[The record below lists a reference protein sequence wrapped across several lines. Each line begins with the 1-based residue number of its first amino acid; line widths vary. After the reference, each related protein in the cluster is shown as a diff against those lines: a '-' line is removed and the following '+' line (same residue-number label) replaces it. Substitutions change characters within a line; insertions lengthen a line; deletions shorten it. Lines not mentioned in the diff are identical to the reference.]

1 MKIWSSILVS
11 LAIASGFHGAD
22 ASAQTLE
29 EALAAAYNNNPSLA
43 AARAALRATDEQV
56 PQALSGWRP
65 TVTVNGSIGSSTIRS
80 PSSTGT
86 NKGQHRDPRSV
97 DITVEQ
103 PLYQG
108 GRTGAATQRAEN
120 TVEAARARLASTEQ
134 SVMLDAITAFM
145 NVVRDQ
151 AVLELRVNNEQVL
164 RRQLQATE
172 DRFQVGEVTRTD
184 VYQAEARV
192 AGATADRI
200 QAEGDLEV
208 SRAQYRNIVGEAPG
222 RLQAPPVPADVPVD
236 ANAAVGQALAS
247 NPDVVAAGFDERASA
262 AGVNEVRGELLPS
275 VTLSGSAEK
284 DYDSVGEHTRLTTY
298 EARVSVS
305 VPLYQAGAV
314 YSRLRSAR
322 QTVVED
328 RQKLEAERRAAIE
341 AVTREWETLITARA
355 AIEAFRSQVTANEI
369 ALDGVRREAAVGSR
383 TILDVLNAEQ
393 ELLDSRVNLVGAQRD
408 QIVAIYGVKSASG
421 ALTARTLDLPVEYY
435 DPEEHYRE
443 VRDKWFGGT
452 SSGDAHSAQ

>member
-1 MKIWSSILVS
+1 
-11 LAIASGFHGAD
+11 
-22 ASAQTLE
+22 
-29 EALAAAYNNNPSLA
+29 
-43 AARAALRATDEQV
+43 
-56 PQALSGWRP
+56 
-65 TVTVNGSIGSSTIRS
+65 
-80 PSSTGT
+80 
-86 NKGQHRDPRSV
+86 
-97 DITVEQ
+97 
-103 PLYQG
+103 
-108 GRTGAATQRAEN
+108 
-120 TVEAARARLASTEQ
+120 
-134 SVMLDAITAFM
+134 MLDAVTAYM

-222 RLQAPPVPADVPVD
+222 RLQAPPVPADVPAD
-236 ANAAVGQALAS
+236 ANAVVDQALAN
-247 NPDVVAAGFDERASA
+247 NPDVLAAGFDERASVN
-262 AGVNEVRGELLPS
+262 GVSEVRGELLPS
-275 VTLSGSAEK
+275 VTLSGTAEK

-322 QTVVED
+322 QTVVQN
-328 RQKLEAERRAAIE
+328 RQNLEAERRTAIE
-341 AVTREWETLITARA
+341 AVTREWETLVTARA

-452 SSGDAHSAQ
+452 SSGDVHSAE

>member
-11 LAIASGFHGAD
+11 LAIASGFHGAG

-29 EALAAAYNNNPSLA
+29 EALAAAYSNNPSLA

-65 TVTVNGSIGSSTIRS
+65 TVTVNGSIGSSAIRS
-80 PSSTGT
+80 PSSSGT

-108 GRTGAATQRAEN
+108 GRTGAATLRAEN
-120 TVEAARARLASTEQ
+120 TVEAARARLSKTEQ
-134 SVMLDAITAFM
+134 AVMLDAITAFM

-247 NPDVVAAGFDERASA
+247 NPGVIAAGFDERASA

-275 VTLSGSAEK
+275 VTLSGTAEK
-284 DYDSVGEHTRLTTY
+284 DYDSAGEHTRLTTY
-298 EARVSVS
+298 EARLSVS

-314 YSRLRSAR
+314 YSRLRGAR

-341 AVTREWETLITARA
+341 AVTREWETLVTARA

-421 ALTARTLDLPVEYY
+421 ALTASALDLPVEYY
-435 DPEEHYRE
+435 DPEKHYRE

>member
-11 LAIASGFHGAD
+11 MAVAYGFHAAG

-43 AARAALRATDEQV
+43 AERAALRATDEQV

-65 TVTVNGSIGSSTIRS
+65 TVSINGSYGTAAIRS
-80 PSSTGT
+80 PSSSGT
-86 NKGQHRDPRSV
+86 NRGQHRDPRSV
-97 DITVEQ
+97 DITIEQ

-108 GRTGAATQRAEN
+108 GRTVAATRGAEN
-120 TVEAARARLASTEQ
+120 RVEAARARLGSTEQ
-134 SVMLDAITAFM
+134 AVMLDAVTAYM

-164 RRQLQATE
+164 RRQLQATQ

-200 QAEGDLEV
+200 QAEGDLEI
-208 SRAQYRNIVGEAPG
+208 SRAEYRNVVGEAPG
-222 RLQAPPVPADVPVD
+222 RLQAPPVPADLPVD
-236 ANAAVGQALAS
+236 VDAAIAQALAS
-247 NPDVVAAGFDERASA
+247 NPNVVAAGFDERASA
-262 AGVNEVRGELLPS
+262 EGVTEVRGELLPS
-275 VTLSGSAEK
+275 VTMSGTAAK
-284 DYDSVGEHTRLTTY
+284 DYDSIGEHTRMTTY
-298 EARVSVS
+298 EAKVSVS
-305 VPLYQAGAV
+305 VPLYQSGSV

-322 QTVVED
+322 QTVVEN
-328 RQKLEAERRAAIE
+328 RQTLEAQRRAAIE
-341 AVTREWETLITARA
+341 AVTREWETLATARA
-355 AIEAFRSQVTANEI
+355 AIESIRSQVTANEI

-393 ELLDSRVNLVGAQRD
+393 EFLDSRVNLVRAQRD
-408 QIVAIYGVKSASG
+408 QIVAIYGVKSAAG
-421 ALTARTLDLPVEYY
+421 ALTARALDLPVDYY

-452 SSGDAHSAQ
+452 SRGDAVSPE

>member
-11 LAIASGFHGAD
+11 LAIASGFHGAG

-65 TVTVNGSIGSSTIRS
+65 TVTVNGSIGSSAIRS
-80 PSSTGT
+80 PSSSGT

-120 TVEAARARLASTEQ
+120 TVEAARARLSSTEQ

-275 VTLSGSAEK
+275 VTLSGTAEK
-284 DYDSVGEHTRLTTY
+284 DYDSAGEHTRLTTY

-314 YSRLRSAR
+314 YSRLRGAR

-328 RQKLEAERRAAIE
+328 RQRLEAERRAAIE
-341 AVTREWETLITARA
+341 AVTREWETLVTARA

>member
-11 LAIASGFHGAD
+11 LAIAFGFHVAG

-29 EALAAAYNNNPSLA
+29 EALAAAYDNNPSLA

-65 TVTVNGSIGSSTIRS
+65 TVSVNGSYGTSAIRS
-80 PSSTGT
+80 PSSSGT
-86 NKGQHRDPRSV
+86 DKGQHRDPRSM
-97 DITVEQ
+97 DITIEQ

-108 GRTGAATQRAEN
+108 GRTGAATQRAES
-120 TVEAARARLASTEQ
+120 TVEAARARLGSTEQ
-134 SVMLDAITAFM
+134 AVMLDAITAYM

-222 RLQAPPVPADVPVD
+222 RLQAPPVPADVPADV
-236 ANAAVGQALAS
+236 NAAVNQALAN
-247 NPDVVAAGFDERASA
+247 NPDVVAAGFDERAST
-262 AGVNEVRGELLPS
+262 AGVSEVRGELLPS
-275 VTLSGSAEK
+275 VTLSGTAEK
-284 DYDSVGEHTRLTTY
+284 DYDSIGENTRVTTY

-322 QTVVED
+322 QTVEQN
-328 RQKLEAERRAAIE
+328 RQNLEAERRTAIE
-341 AVTREWETLITARA
+341 AVTREWETLTTARA

-383 TILDVLNAEQ
+383 TVLDVLDAEQ
-393 ELLDSRVNLVGAQRD
+393 ELLDSRVNLVGAQRN

-421 ALTARTLDLPVEYY
+421 LLSARALDLPVEYY
-435 DPEEHYRE
+435 DPEDHYRE
-443 VRDKWFGGT
+443 VRDKWVGGT
-452 SSGDAHSAQ
+452 SSGDAHSK

>member
-1 MKIWSSILVS
+1 MKNWSSILVS
-11 LAIASGFHGAD
+11 MVIASGFHAAS

-29 EALAAAYNNNPSLA
+29 EALSAAYSNNPSLA

-65 TVTVNGSIGSSTIRS
+65 TLSINGSAGTAAIRS

-108 GRTGAATQRAEN
+108 GRTVAATRGAEN
-120 TVEAARARLASTEQ
+120 RVEAARARLSSTEQ
-134 SVMLDAITAFM
+134 AVMLDAVNAYM

-200 QAEGDLEV
+200 QAEGDLEI

-222 RLQAPPVPADVPVD
+222 RLQPPPVPADMPADV
-236 ANAAVGQALAS
+236 NAAIGSALAS
-247 NPDVVAAGFDERASA
+247 NPNVLAAGFDERASA
-262 AGVNEVRGELLPS
+262 DGVNQVRGELLPS
-275 VTLSGSAEK
+275 VTASASASK
-284 DYDSVGEHTRLTTY
+284 DYDSIGEHTRVTTY
-298 EARVSVS
+298 EARVAVS
-305 VPLYQAGAV
+305 VPLYQSGSV

-322 QTVVED
+322 QTVVEN
-328 RQKLEAERRAAIE
+328 RQNLEAERRAAIE
-341 AVTREWETLITARA
+341 AVTRQWETLATARA
-355 AIEAFRSQVTANEI
+355 AIESFRSQVTANEI

-421 ALTARTLDLPVEYY
+421 VLTARALDLPVDYY

-452 SSGDAHSAQ
+452 SSGDAVSSD

>member
-11 LAIASGFHGAD
+11 LVIASGFHVAG

-29 EALAAAYNNNPSLA
+29 EALAAAYNNNPALG

-65 TVTVNGSIGSSTIRS
+65 TVSVNGSYGKSAIRS

-86 NKGQHRDPRSV
+86 NKGQHRDGRSV

-452 SSGDAHSAQ
+452 SSGDVHSAE